1 MTEQKSYHYNMKKI
15 FLMALPSI
23 IIISLFYIFKPN
35 NGEINKQLKAL
46 QEENKM
52 LKKQNDSIFVSI
64 KGMEKLKDESD
75 KKIAILEK
83 DEARQMEQLKSV
95 NTKLTQLKHKYEKAS
110 NHSANFSSDDVKRY
124 FTDSLDFR

>member
-1 MTEQKSYHYNMKKI
+1 MKKI

-23 IIISLFYIFKPN
+23 IIISLFYLLKPN

-46 QEENKM
+46 QEENKL
-52 LKKQNDSIFVSI
+52 LKKKNDSIFVSI
-64 KGMEKLKDESD
+64 KGMEKLKDEAD
-75 KKIAILEK
+75 HKIAKLEK
-83 DEARQMEQLKSV
+83 EEERQMEQLKSV

-124 FTDSLDFR
+124 FTDSLNF

>member
-1 MTEQKSYHYNMKKI
+1 MKKI

-23 IIISLFYIFKPN
+23 IIISLFYILKPN
-35 NGEINKQLKAL
+35 NEDFKKQIKSL

-64 KGMEKLKDESD
+64 KGMEKLKDNAD
-75 KKIAILEK
+75 QKIALLEK
-83 DEARQMEQLKSV
+83 DEARQTEQLNSV
-95 NTKLTQLKHKYEKAS
+95 NAKLTQLKHKYEKAS

>member
-1 MTEQKSYHYNMKKI
+1 MKKI
-15 FLMALPSI
+15 LLIALPSI
-23 IIISLFYIFKPN
+23 IIISLFYLLKPN
-35 NGEINKQLKAL
+35 NGEINKQIKAL
-46 QEENKM
+46 QEENKL

-75 KKIAILEK
+75 HKIAVLEK

-110 NHSANFSSDDVKRY
+110 NHSANFSSDDVQRY
-124 FTDSLDFR
+124 FTDSLNF

>member
-1 MTEQKSYHYNMKKI
+1 MKKI
-15 FLMALPSI
+15 LLMALPSI
-23 IIISLFYIFKPN
+23 IIISLFYVFKPN

-46 QEENKM
+46 KEENKM

-64 KGMEKLKDESD
+64 KQLDKLKDEAD
-75 KKIAILEK
+75 QKIALLEK
-83 DEARQMEQLKSV
+83 DEARQTEQLKSV

-110 NHSANFSSDDVKRY
+110 NHSANFSSDDVQRY

>member
-1 MTEQKSYHYNMKKI
+1 MKKI

-23 IIISLFYIFKPN
+23 IIISLFYILKPN
-35 NGEINKQLKAL
+35 NEDFKKQIKSL

-64 KGMEKLKDESD
+64 KGMEKLKDD
-75 KKIAILEK
+75 ADQKIALLEK
-83 DEARQMEQLKSV
+83 DEARQTQQLNSV
-95 NTKLTQLKHKYEKAS
+95 NSKLTQLKSKYEKAS
-110 NHSANFSSDDVKRY
+110 NHSANFSSDDVKKY